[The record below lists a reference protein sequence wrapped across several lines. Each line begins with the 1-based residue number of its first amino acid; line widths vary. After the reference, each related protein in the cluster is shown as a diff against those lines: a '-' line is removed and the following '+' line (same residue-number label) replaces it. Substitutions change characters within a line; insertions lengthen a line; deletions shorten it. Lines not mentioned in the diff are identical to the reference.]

1 VVCGPKGKATVT
13 TRQQG
18 KRECSK
24 VIGLSKGL
32 GLGECD
38 REVSE
43 SESRE
48 REREK
53 MNWEGGRFSPG
64 SHGERERG
72 KHGEKGRNDRGVIAT
87 INERERPMR
96 ERQRR

>member
-1 VVCGPKGKATVT
+1 VVCGLKGKATVT
-13 TRQQG
+13 TRRQG

-24 VIGLSKGL
+24 VIGLSERL

-53 MNWEGGRFSPG
+53 MNPEGGRFSPG
-64 SHGERERG
+64 SHRERERG
-72 KHGEKGRNDRGVIAT
+72 KHGEKGRK
-87 INERERPMR
+87 
-96 ERQRR
+96 